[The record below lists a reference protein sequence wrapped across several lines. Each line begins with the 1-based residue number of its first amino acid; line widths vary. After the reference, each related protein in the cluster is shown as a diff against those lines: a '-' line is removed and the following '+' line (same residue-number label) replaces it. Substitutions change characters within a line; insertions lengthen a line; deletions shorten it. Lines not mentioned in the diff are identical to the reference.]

1 MTEKVEDTDLDD
13 EVPTA
18 GELAATYIVTVG
30 LWSPVLLAAT
40 GNLIPLLEVV
50 SQYTLEP
57 LIKTTART
65 FELLEV
71 STSGEEAAAATTTTT
86 TPTTT
91 PSEGP
96 SSSQDLSPGG
106 FILVGLLQLAVT
118 AIVLV
123 FGLAVAGTLLMFA
136 LMYVMI
142 LLSSLTHAYD
152 KTRRFAAYH
161 RESR

>member
-1 MTEKVEDTDLDD
+1 MSEEVEDADVDD

-18 GELAATYIVTVG
+18 EELVTTYILTVG
-30 LWSPVLLAAT
+30 LWSPVLLVAT
-40 GNLIPLLEVV
+40 GNLVPLLEVV

-71 STSGEEAAAATTTTT
+71 STSGEEAAAATTTTP

-91 PSEGP
+91 PSERP
-96 SSSQDLSPGG
+96 SGSQDLSPGG
-106 FILVGLLQLAVT
+106 FILAGLLQLAV
-118 AIVLV
+118 AGIVLV
-123 FGLAVAGTLLMFA
+123 FGIAVAGALLLFA

-142 LLSSLTHAYD
+142 LLSSLTQAYD
-152 KTRRFAAYH
+152 KTRQFVAYH
-161 RESR
+161 RKSR

>member
-1 MTEKVEDTDLDD
+1 MSEEVEDADIDNK
-13 EVPTA
+13 VPTV
-18 GELAATYIVTVG
+18 EDLATAYVLTLG
-30 LWSPVLLAAT
+30 LWSPVLLATT
-40 GNLIPLLEVV
+40 GNLVPLLEVI

>member
-1 MTEKVEDTDLDD
+1 MGDMTYVITLG
-13 EVPTA
+13 V
-18 GELAATYIVTVG
+18 
-30 LWSPVLLAAT
+30 WSPVLLAAT
-40 GNLIPLLEVV
+40 GNLVPLLEVV

-57 LIKTTART
+57 LIKTTTRT

-91 PSEGP
+91 PSEGSP
-96 SSSQDLSPGG
+96 SSQDLSPGS
-106 FILVGLLQLAVT
+106 FVLAGLLQLAVT
-118 AIVLV
+118 GVVLV
-123 FGLAVAGTLLMFA
+123 FGLGVAGTLLMFA

>member
-1 MTEKVEDTDLDD
+1 MSEEVEDADVDD

-18 GELAATYIVTVG
+18 EEVVTTCVITLG

-40 GNLIPLLEVV
+40 GNLVPLLEVV
-50 SQYTLEP
+50 SQYTFEP

-65 FELLEV
+65 FELLEI
-71 STSGEEAAAATTTTT
+71 STSSEEAAAATTTTT

-96 SSSQDLSPGG
+96 PSSQDLSPGG
-106 FILVGLLQLAVT
+106 FVLAGLLQLAVT
-118 AIVLV
+118 GIVLV

-152 KTRRFAAYH
+152 KTRRFAAYR